1 MKILLA
7 TDGSECSETAA
18 KFLTRFNFSSGD
30 IVTLFHVVSEIP
42 YEDEYSKQI
51 LHAIKRVSP
60 KILKSSEDV
69 LSPLSVRII
78 KSEGEGVPEIEIA
91 RKADDSEADLIVMG
105 ARGVKG
111 ISSLFLGSVTRAV
124 SALSTR
130 PMLITKPG
138 NRATAQGMKVLFC
151 ADGSSSAAKT
161 TNMLAQLP
169 FPEQT
174 ELTILTMARSAFGD
188 IPDRFALEINE
199 AMKDSLV
206 KVRAMEAKAAERI
219 IDSLQAQLSKRFPI
233 IHPVVKGG
241 DPAQEILKQAEEM
254 QADLIAIGSRGLKGM
269 KGMLESVSRRVLGRA
284 ACSVLIGRD

>member
-7 TDGSECSETAA
+7 TDGSEYSETAA
-18 KFLTRFNFSSGD
+18 IFLTRFNFSSTD
-30 IVTLFHVVSEIP
+30 MVTLFHVVSEIP

-60 KILKSSEDV
+60 KILRASEDL
-69 LSPLSVRII
+69 LSSLPVRII
-78 KSEGEGVPEIEIA
+78 KSEGEGVPELEIA
-91 RKADDSEADLIVMG
+91 RKAEDWDADLIVMG

-138 NRATAQGMKVLFC
+138 KAATGEGMTVLFC
-151 ADGSSSAAKT
+151 ADGSASAAKT
-161 TNMLAQLP
+161 AHILAQLP
-169 FPEQT
+169 FPKKT

-188 IPDRFALEINE
+188 IPDRYALEVNE

-206 KVRAMEAKAAERI
+206 KIRTREAKAAERI
-219 IDSLQAQLSKRFPI
+219 IDSLQAQLSLRFPV

-241 DPAQEILKQAEEM
+241 DPAQEILRHAEEM
-254 QADLIAIGSRGLKGM
+254 RADLIAIGSRGLKGM
-269 KGMLESVSRRVLGRA
+269 KGILESVSRRVLGRA